1 MDLIFTKFRPL
12 STLLLVMFSVE
23 SQAHVRWF
31 VQESNN
37 TIHFEWNWIYFLL
50 IGFAFLYG
58 AISFLINKK
67 LTFLYQHKLFKPW
80 PQKIDQWLVLA
91 FACGITLVLISFEH
105 IFLAPNI
112 KLEANLERYLMIQ
125 ALCGIALVSSLPL
138 WVSGCSLL
146 LLCVLAMEAVQ
157 LSIWIDYIAEFIA
170 ISVALIVCYH
180 HRDWALTVLR
190 WGLGIQLMILAI
202 HNKLLEPA
210 LGIEFLLMHPWNFMQ
225 ALGLDVFDDL
235 LFVFSAGLA
244 ELTFGILIFL
254 GVGTRIVLATVAVF
268 FLLTS
273 ILLGLHELVGHIP
286 IMVSCL
292 VLLSEGGGFSFK
304 EVVRN
309 TLSAINNRYTY
320 ST

>member
-1 MDLIFTKFRPL
+1 
-12 STLLLVMFSVE
+12 
-23 SQAHVRWF
+23 
-31 VQESNN
+31 
-37 TIHFEWNWIYFLL
+37 
-50 IGFAFLYG
+50 
-58 AISFLINKK
+58 
-67 LTFLYQHKLFKPW
+67 
-80 PQKIDQWLVLA
+80 
-91 FACGITLVLISFEH
+91 
-105 IFLAPNI
+105 
-112 KLEANLERYLMIQ
+112 
-125 ALCGIALVSSLPL
+125 
-138 WVSGCSLL
+138 
-146 LLCVLAMEAVQ
+146 
-157 LSIWIDYIAEFIA
+157 
-170 ISVALIVCYH
+170 
-180 HRDWALTVLR
+180 
-190 WGLGIQLMILAI
+190 
-202 HNKLLEPA
+202 
-210 LGIEFLLMHPWNFMQ
+210 MQ